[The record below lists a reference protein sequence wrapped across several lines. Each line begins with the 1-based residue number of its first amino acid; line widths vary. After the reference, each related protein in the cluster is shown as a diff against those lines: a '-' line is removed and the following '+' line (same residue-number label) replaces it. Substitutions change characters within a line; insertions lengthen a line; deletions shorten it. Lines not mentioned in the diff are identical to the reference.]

1 MDQAITLLLNGSS
14 SLYLDGI
21 AWTATQTTTWLP
33 LAIVLLYV
41 VIQAND
47 LRGILR
53 IIICISL
60 CIVLADQVASSVFK
74 PLVARW
80 RPTHAPNI
88 MYMVDIVRGYR
99 GGNYG
104 FFSSHAANTMAVA
117 TFVTLLMRRKTLSY
131 WLGSWVLLNCW
142 TRIYLGVHYAGDLF
156 TGLVWGGIVGVG
168 IYKLFMFWSMKVAQT
183 QRKAQYARLNTEK
196 PHFTT
201 SNYTLHQSHL
211 LIAALL
217 TTYLYIAFKALFFA
231 E

>member
-21 AWTATQTTTWLP
+21 AWTATQTTTWLA

-60 CIVLADQVASSVFK
+60 CIALADQVASSVFK

-80 RPTHAPNI
+80 RPTHDPYI

-104 FFSSHAANTMAVA
+104 FFSSHVANAPQNAQLLARQLGIAQLLDTHLSWSALCRRFVYRTRVGWHCWSRHIQTLCVLVYEGGTNA
-117 TFVTLLMRRKTLSY
+117 TESA
-131 WLGSWVLLNCW
+131 
-142 TRIYLGVHYAGDLF
+142 IY
-156 TGLVWGGIVGVG
+156 T
-168 IYKLFMFWSMKVAQT
+168 
-183 QRKAQYARLNTEK
+183 
-196 PHFTT
+196 P
-201 SNYTLHQSHL
+201 
-211 LIAALL
+211 
-217 TTYLYIAFKALFFA
+217 
-231 E
+231 

>member
-60 CIVLADQVASSVFK
+60 CIALADQVASSVFK

-80 RPTHAPNI
+80 RPTHDPYI

-104 FFSSHAANTMAVA
+104 F
-117 TFVTLLMRRKTLSY
+117 LDRKS
-131 WLGSWVLLNCW
+131 V
-142 TRIYLGVHYAGDLF
+142 V
-156 TGLVWGGIVGVG
+156 
-168 IYKLFMFWSMKVAQT
+168 
-183 QRKAQYARLNTEK
+183 
-196 PHFTT
+196 
-201 SNYTLHQSHL
+201 
-211 LIAALL
+211 
-217 TTYLYIAFKALFFA
+217 
-231 E
+231 

>member
-1 MDQAITLLLNGSS
+1 MDQTITLLLNGSS

-21 AWTATQTTTWLP
+21 AWTATQTATWLP

-53 IIICISL
+53 IIICFGL
-60 CIVLADQVASSVFK
+60 CIALADQVASSVFK

-80 RPTHAPNI
+80 RPTHDPYI

-104 FFSSHAANTMAVA
+104 FFSSHAANTMSIA
-117 TFVTLLMRRKTLSY
+117 TFATLLLRRKTLGF

-156 TGLVWGGIVGVG
+156 TGLVWGGIVGVC
-168 IYKLFMFWSMKVAQT
+168 IYKLLVFWTIKVVQN
-183 QRKAQYARLNTEK
+183 QQNAQYAYFDDRM
-196 PHFTT
+196 PHFAL

-231 E
+231 G

>member
-60 CIVLADQVASSVFK
+60 CIALADQVASSVFK

-80 RPTHAPNI
+80 RPTHDPYI

-131 WLGSWVLLNCW
+131 WLGSWVLLNCCS
-142 TRIYLGVHYAGDLF
+142 LF
-156 TGLVWGGIVGVG
+156 C
-168 IYKLFMFWSMKVAQT
+168 K
-183 QRKAQYARLNTEK
+183 E
-196 PHFTT
+196 
-201 SNYTLHQSHL
+201 
-211 LIAALL
+211 
-217 TTYLYIAFKALFFA
+217 
-231 E
+231 

>member
-33 LAIVLLYV
+33 LAIMLLYV

-47 LRGILR
+47 LRGI
-53 IIICISL
+53 
-60 CIVLADQVASSVFK
+60 
-74 PLVARW
+74 PY
-80 RPTHAPNI
+80 I

-168 IYKLFMFWSMKVAQT
+168 IYKLFVFWSMKVAQT
-183 QRKAQYARLNTEK
+183 QRKAQYALLNTEK
-196 PHFTT
+196 PYFTT